1 MTDRQRPDGLFTA
14 AGAFGSDRWI
24 GNGRRDWNR
33 GCAVAQRRRRAG
45 PDPLRRLEGCA
56 DWQPRRVDGD
66 DTRCDG
72 RLLERDAASNTTT
85 TLGRRS
91 TATGADHWAKL
102 LMRHRLCPDYIRLPS
117 DK

>member
-1 MTDRQRPDGLFTA
+1 MTHRQRPDGLFTA

-72 RLLERDAASNTTT
+72 RQLQRGAASNTTT
-85 TLGRRS
+85 TPRRPT
-91 TATGADHWAKL
+91 TATGADHRAKV
-102 LMRHRLCPDYIRLPS
+102 LMADRLSP
-117 DK
+117 